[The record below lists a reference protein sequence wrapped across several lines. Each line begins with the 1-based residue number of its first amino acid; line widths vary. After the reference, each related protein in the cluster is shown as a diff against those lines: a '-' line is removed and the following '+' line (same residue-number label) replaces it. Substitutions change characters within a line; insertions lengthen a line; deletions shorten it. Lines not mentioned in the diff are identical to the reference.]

1 MGVYAHELSHLLNIA
16 DNYNNPYAVQPQR
29 AYTGPWSMMSRGSFN
44 GPGGPHTRWQIPALQ
59 GASMG
64 SLHTVRD
71 KLQLGLTPNTTV
83 LTLSRSQLAASP
95 AVLVAEVTAR
105 AVAPGPDDL
114 LGVRVTLDG
123 GGDLTPACDP
133 TTSAFCDG
141 GPYDHYMLEVVDR
154 MGADSFQPD
163 AGVMVSKTKARDR
176 LPFQWTIDANPQ
188 DIRLVDYVRPDGTD
202 EYITIG
208 DYRQLAD
215 ALFHAGTRSGSQ
227 FEHVDEPNGLH
238 FYVLDLRRS
247 DEGVLSYTV
256 GARALAA
263 PQGDA
268 GVEVG
273 RGVVTDRKHNTPT
286 DKGVTC
292 TFEVKN
298 TGEAPGVVGWDVADV
313 YRLSAEVE
321 GAGWAVEVPNALKAV
336 GFGEAGFVR
345 VAVKAEEGADEEG
358 VVTLTARSET
368 GAAEAKSECRVSKV

>member
-44 GPGGPHTRWQIPALQ
+44 GPGGPHTRWQVPALK

-71 KLQLGLTPNTTV
+71 KLQLGLMPNTTV
-83 LTLSRSQLAASP
+83 VTVARSQLAASP

-105 AVAPGPDDL
+105 AVAPGPDGL

-123 GGDLTPACDP
+123 AGDLTPACNP
-133 TTSAFCDG
+133 AASAFCDG
-141 GPYDHYMLEVVDR
+141 GPYDHYLLEVVDR

-163 AGVMVSKTKARDR
+163 SGVMVSKTKVRDR

-188 DIRLVDYVRPDGTD
+188 DIKLVDFVRPNGTE

-215 ALFHAGTRSGSQ
+215 ALFHAGTRSGSE
-227 FEHVDEPNGLH
+227 FEHIDEPNGLH
-238 FYVLDLRRS
+238 FYILDIHRS
-247 DEGVLSYTV
+247 EEGVLSYTV

-263 PQGDA
+263 PEGSSSF
-268 GVEVG
+268 EVG
-273 RGVVTDRKHNTPT
+273 RGVVTDRKHNKPT
-286 DKGVTC
+286 EKGVTC
-292 TFEVKN
+292 TFEIKN
-298 TGEAPGVVGWDVADV
+298 TGEELGATAWDVADV

-321 GAGWAVEVPNALKAV
+321 GAGWVVEVPNALKAV
-336 GFGEAGFVR
+336 EFGDAGYVR
-345 VAVKAEEGADEEG
+345 VAVKAEEGADDEG
-358 VVTLTARSET
+358 IVTLTVKSET
-368 GAAEAKSECRVSKV
+368 SAAEAKGQCRVSKE